1 MNPMTTDRKTL
12 LASFLP
18 WRSTPP
24 APKPALA
31 STTTQV
37 IEAER
42 PKGEPE
48 AMNEH
53 IVKSYEEELALLDRK
68 IAQMGGLAEH
78 ILGQSFDALERRDP
92 KLAEQVLKADKQIDQ
107 LEKEIEEQVISMIAR
122 RQPLADDLRHVM
134 AALRITGDL
143 ERIGDLAKNIAKR
156 ALAIAHESHPKPL
169 ITGLRHMCELALSQ
183 LKDVLDA
190 YAARNADRALAV
202 WRGDEQIDSM
212 YNSLFRELLTYMMED
227 PRNIGLSTHL
237 LFGAKNI
244 ERVGDHT
251 TNIAET
257 IHFLVKG
264 VNVSDDRPKSDET
277 SSTLFSKD

>member
-1 MNPMTTDRKTL
+1 MTLDGKSL
-12 LASFLP
+12 LSGILALR
-18 WRSTPP
+18 RSLR
-24 APKPALA
+24 APSKPEQTRAA
-31 STTTQV
+31 G
-37 IEAER
+37 R
-42 PKGEPE
+42 PKGD

-53 IVKSYEEELALLDRK
+53 IVKSYEEELALLDKK

-78 ILGQSFDALERRDP
+78 ILGQAFDALERRDP
-92 KLAEQVLKADKQIDQ
+92 KLAEQVVKSDRHIDD
-107 LEKEIEEQVISMIAR
+107 LERDIEEQVISMIAR

-156 ALAIAHESHPKPL
+156 ALAIADESHPKPL
-169 ITGLRHMCELALSQ
+169 MTGLRHMVDLALSQ
-183 LKDVLDA
+183 LKEVLDA
-190 YAARNADRALAV
+190 YAARDAERALSV
-202 WRGDEQIDSM
+202 WRSDESIDAM

-227 PRNIGLSTHL
+227 PRSIGLSTHL

-257 IHFLVKG
+257 IHFFVRG
-264 VNVSDDRPKSDET
+264 VMISDDRPKGDDT
-277 SSTLFSKD
+277 SSTLFPAG